1 MKLID
6 VHNTVRII
14 EKQMGFLILEV
25 KVRLLFRFQG
35 VVSKLHLQFGY
46 PRRRKYA
53 GFPEGDVPFGSGFSV
68 GASSIPV
75 GTRLSLES
83 RVCYTFVE
91 QMAAGIVARPG
102 KCGYSCGV
110 LAGKVAPCG
119 AA

>member
-75 GTRLSLES
+75 GTRLSHGKSSVL
-83 RVCYTFVE
+83 YFVE
-91 QMAAGIVARPG
+91 QMAAGTVAHPE
-102 KCGYSCGV
+102 KCGHSCGV
-110 LAGKVAPCG
+110 LARKVAPCG